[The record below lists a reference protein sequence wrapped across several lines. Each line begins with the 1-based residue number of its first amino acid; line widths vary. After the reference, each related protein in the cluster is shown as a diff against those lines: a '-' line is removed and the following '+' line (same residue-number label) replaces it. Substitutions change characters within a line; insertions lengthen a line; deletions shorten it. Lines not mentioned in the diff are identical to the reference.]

1 MNLVSQIICDRSDW
15 DDAFYVL
22 HLLSSICNKTF
33 VKINNST
40 TSLVQYSFAP
50 SLRSFFKV
58 RKFLSI
64 SRNFCKLLSFHRM
77 NFHILRVSLSTKI
90 CPTHRICWFKLGVFI
105 KHLLNLQYH
114 ALCNALVLRRSGKKV
129 CLHYLE
135 PTLFRLLF
143 CKTVKSNC
151 PLTARFYEIQWVL
164 GKFVAIWINNT
175 IFVLQFHGCNNFW
188 RKYDPSLDILNFLKL
203 LKFSLI
209 KLLVFQKLFN

>member
-1 MNLVSQIICDRSDW
+1 MTEMMFSMFCISW
-15 DDAFYVL
+15 VL
-22 HLLSSICNKTF
+22 FAIRLLSKLTFLQLHWCNILLLLLYVF
-33 VKINNST
+33 
-40 TSLVQYSFAP
+40 
-50 SLRSFFKV
+50 FFKV

-90 CPTHRICWFKLGVFI
+90 CPTHRICCFKLGVFI

-175 IFVLQFHGCNNFW
+175 IFVLQFHGCNNF
-188 RKYDPSLDILNFLKL
+188 
-203 LKFSLI
+203 
-209 KLLVFQKLFN
+209 